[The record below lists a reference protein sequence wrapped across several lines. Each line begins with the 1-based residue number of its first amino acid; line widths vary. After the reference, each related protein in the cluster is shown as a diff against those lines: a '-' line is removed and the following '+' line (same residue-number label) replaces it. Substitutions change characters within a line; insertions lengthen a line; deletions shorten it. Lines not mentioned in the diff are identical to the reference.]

1 MARSMGVTQESSLRA
16 KRPPN
21 SIVARTVEWPA
32 WLNRETAILWSI
44 LAITSILYLRGL
56 GNAFVLDDESMI
68 VDNPDLRS
76 WSFLWKAFTREEF
89 WYSYV
94 FFLPHY
100 RNYRPLLLVWYW
112 IDYHLFGLN
121 PAPWHASIL
130 AVHLLA
136 VWLVFKITRR
146 LAGESTAALLAAAE
160 FALTPV
166 HVAAVVWMAGSG
178 YVLGTTLGLAAFY
191 LIMPRADGTGRR
203 RWAAAIALYAGALLC
218 HESAIAFPALV
229 ACYAFIFDSNDS
241 EAGEAVESSGASLWM
256 RARRA
261 VIWMAPFAIELV
273 IYMAVRR
280 LVLGFFVSNPY
291 DYANL
296 LTDAQAVLTVPLVLT
311 TYLT

>member
-146 LAGESTAALLAAAE
+146 LAAESTAAILAASL
-160 FALTPV
+160 FALTPI
-166 HVAAVVWMAGSG
+166 HVANVVWMAGSG
-178 YVLGTTLGLAAFY
+178 ILLGTVLTLAAFY
-191 LIMPRADGTGRR
+191 MIMPRADGTWRN
-203 RWAAAIALYAGALLC
+203 WAAAIALYAGALLC
-218 HESAIAFPALV
+218 HESLTPFPALI
-229 ACYAFIFDSNDS
+229 ACYAFIFDPNDS
-241 EAGEAVESSGASLWM
+241 EAGEAAEWSLSSLLM

-261 VIWMAPFAIELV
+261 VTWMAPFAIELLL
-273 IYMAVRR
+273 YFAVRR
-280 LVLGFFVSNPY
+280 LVVGFFIGNPY
-291 DYANL
+291 ELQNKGL
-296 LTDAQAVLTVPLVLT
+296 LTDAQAVLSVP
-311 TYLT
+311 